1 MNKGLAI
8 LMARIVSHP
17 EEFQDYSTGR
27 WAHLVNIV
35 LDESRSGGFV
45 TPAQREEFTKEL
57 NKVLS
62 DTFTKAVLR
71 KLVGHNSVVGYESLY
86 DSSDHLLVN
95 SYNKGT

>member
-1 MNKGLAI
+1 VNKGLAI

-62 DTFTKAVLR
+62 DTFTQSVLR
-71 KLVGHNSVVGYESLY
+71 KLLEYGY
-86 DSSDHLLVN
+86 DSSGHLLVIP
-95 SYNKGT
+95 YNKGT